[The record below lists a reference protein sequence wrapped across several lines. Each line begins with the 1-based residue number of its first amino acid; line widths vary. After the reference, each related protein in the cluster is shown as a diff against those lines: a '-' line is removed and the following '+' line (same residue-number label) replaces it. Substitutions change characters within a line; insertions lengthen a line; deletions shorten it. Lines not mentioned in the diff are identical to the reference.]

1 MSSASSL
8 PLPNPLHTALALGG
22 AVCLLLALSI
32 PNMFIPADVHTE
44 AGQVRWIEAA
54 GLGAVFWLL
63 CAALLGR
70 LWLVLALAVPVAL
83 FWPLEL
89 WLRLYNGTPISP
101 QLAALALESNWAE
114 GANFFSAY
122 GQGLAWLALAWAL
135 LYAVGLWAAWR
146 LDVRWH
152 HRSRVYVLAIF
163 VPVLVLLHQSK
174 STHDALGADF
184 ALDALDDPNISGWAA
199 QWAGVYP
206 VNLPLAMVHFRQQQ
220 GKLQHLQAGLAG
232 RSLQAQQPAQAD
244 SPEVVVL
251 VIGES
256 ASATRWGLLGYGRD
270 TTPLLVQQPE
280 LVAFSDVVALS
291 AATRTAV
298 PGVLSRRPMLQPS
311 GNVDMQAEP
320 SLVQAFAQVG
330 YQTHWLSNQSP
341 MGQHDTSISLYARE
355 AADVRFLNPAN
366 YQHRSQLDEVLLAPL
381 HDALAQPGRH
391 LVVLHLLGSHFD
403 YALRYPA
410 NFDHFQPSLQSEPPQ
425 PAGER
430 YAEQV
435 TNSYDNSLRY
445 TDHLL
450 AQVLGAVQQR
460 GGKAVV
466 AYFSDHGVDP
476 SQGQC
481 ASQVP
486 NRRSEATYRVPAFVW
501 LSEPLRTQAPAQWQ
515 RLQDNA
521 HQPYTTR
528 ALYATLLDLAHID
541 IVGGLPA
548 ESFLQPP
555 ARPLPPRMVADITG
569 GLADFD
575 KARQRSVCF
584 IVAD

>member
-1 MSSASSL
+1 MRSVSS
-8 PLPNPLHTALALGG
+8 PKQKTLHTALALGG
-22 AVCLLLALSI
+22 ALCLLLALSM
-32 PNMFIPADVHTE
+32 PNMVIPADVHTD
-44 AGQVRWIEAA
+44 AGQVRWLEAT

-70 LWLVLALAVPVAL
+70 LWLVLALAAPVAL

-122 GQGLAWLALAWAL
+122 GDGLVWLAVAWML
-135 LYAVGLWAAWR
+135 LYATGLWAAWR

-152 HRSRVYVLAIF
+152 HRSRVYVLVIF
-163 VPVLVLLHQSK
+163 VPVLALMHQSQ

-184 ALDALDDPNISGWAA
+184 ALDALDDPAISGWAF
-199 QWAGVYP
+199 QWAEVYP
-206 VNLPLAMVHFRQQQ
+206 LNLPLALVHFRQQQ
-220 GKLQHLQAGLAG
+220 DKLQHLQASLAG
-232 RSLQAQQPAQAD
+232 RSLQAQQPALAD
-244 SPEVVVL
+244 TPEVVVL

-256 ASATRWGLLGYGRD
+256 ASATRWGLLGYERD
-270 TTPLLVQQPE
+270 TTPLLKQQPG
-280 LVAFSDVVALS
+280 LVAFHDVVALS
-291 AATRTAV
+291 AATRSAV
-298 PGVLSRRPMLQPS
+298 PGVLSRRPVLQPT
-311 GNVDMQAEP
+311 GTINLQAEP

-341 MGQHDTSISLYARE
+341 MGQYDTSISLYARE
-355 AADVRFLNPAN
+355 AADVRFLNPAS
-366 YQHRSQLDEVLLAPL
+366 YQHRSHLDEVLLAPL
-381 HDALAQPGRH
+381 YDALAQPGRH

-410 NFDHFQPSLQSEPPQ
+410 SFDHFQPSLQSEPPQ

-430 YAEQV
+430 YAEQL

-445 TDHLL
+445 TDHVL
-450 AQVLGAVQQR
+450 AQVLNAVQQR

-481 ASQVP
+481 SSQTP
-486 NRRSEATYRVPAFVW
+486 NRRSEAAYRVPAFVW

-521 HQPYTTR
+521 RQPYTTR
-528 ALYATLLDLAHID
+528 ALYATLLGLAHID
-541 IVGGLPA
+541 VAGGLPA

-555 ARPLPPRMVADITG
+555 ARPLPPRMVASTSG
-569 GLADFD
+569 RLVDFD
-575 KARQRSVCF
+575 KARQKSACF

>member
-1 MSSASSL
+1 MISVS
-8 PLPNPLHTALALGG
+8 PTPKKYLHAALGG
-22 AVCLLLALSI
+22 AVCLLLALAM
-32 PNMFIPADVHTE
+32 PNMVIPADVHTE
-44 AGQVRWIEAA
+44 AGRVRWLEAT

-89 WLRLYNGTPISP
+89 WLRLYNSTPISP

-122 GQGLAWLALAWAL
+122 GQGLAWLALVWAL
-135 LYAVGLWAAWR
+135 LYAAGLWAAWR
-146 LDVRWH
+146 LDVRWR
-152 HRSRVYVLAIF
+152 HRSRVYVLAVF
-163 VPVLVLLHQSK
+163 VPVLALQQHSQSA
-174 STHDALGADF
+174 HDALGSDF
-184 ALDALDDPNISGWAA
+184 ALNGLDDPAISGWAF
-199 QWAGVYP
+199 QWAEVYP
-206 VNLPLAMVHFRQQQ
+206 VNLPLALLHFRQQQ
-220 GKLQHLQAGLAG
+220 GKLQHLQAALAG
-232 RSLQAQQPAQAD
+232 RSLQAQQPALAD
-244 SPEVVVL
+244 NPEVVVL

-256 ASATRWGLLGYGRD
+256 TSATRWGLLGYERD
-270 TTPLLVQQPE
+270 TTPLLAQQPG

-381 HDALAQPGRH
+381 RDTLAQPGRH

-403 YALRYPA
+403 YALRYPVS
-410 NFDHFQPSLQSEPPQ
+410 FDHFQPSLQSEPPQ

-445 TDHLL
+445 TDHVL
-450 AQVLGAVQQR
+450 AHVLNAVQQR

-481 ASQVP
+481 SSQTP
-486 NRRSEATYRVPAFVW
+486 NRRSEAAYRVPAFVW

-521 HQPYTTR
+521 RQPYTTR
-528 ALYATLLDLAHID
+528 ALYATLLGLAHID

-555 ARPLPPRMVADITG
+555 ARPLPPRMVASTSG
-569 GLADFD
+569 RLVDFD
-575 KARQRSVCF
+575 KARQKSACF